1 MSKYT
6 TEVRY
11 ICESLSGLSESVG
24 FNSIEETITKSK
36 DKIFDDTWNT
46 WDPLYKPV
54 LEQKILRHFYTREIG
69 FETYGIWKFKL
80 NTLLGEIMPKYNKL
94 YELESKNFNPLWDTD
109 ITRTYEGNEDR
120 TRDTEAATSS
130 NGTSTKKTTGAD
142 TNTTDSNSW
151 NYYSDTPQGS
161 ISRLDNL
168 TYLTNATHDTD
179 NTTSTTEYGKVEST
193 TAENKGTDKVDE
205 SINTARDYVM
215 RISGKYGTITY
226 GKVVQDYLNSLFN
239 VDAMIIEELE
249 PLFMQ
254 LW

>member
-11 ICESLSGLSESVG
+11 ICESLSGLTESAG
-24 FNSIEETITKSK
+24 GDSIEDTISQSK
-36 DKIFDDTWNT
+36 DLIFNDTWNT
-46 WDPLYKPV
+46 WDPVYKPV

-69 FETYGIWKFKL
+69 FETVALWKFKL
-80 NTLLGEIMPKYNKL
+80 NTLLAEIMPKYNKL

-109 ITRTYEGNEDR
+109 VTRTYTGTEDR
-120 TRDTEAATSS
+120 TRDTDAASS
-130 NGTSTKKTTGAD
+130 NSGTSTKRTTGSD
-142 TNTTDSNSW
+142 TNTTDSDSW

-161 ISRLDNL
+161 VSRLDNL

-179 NTTSTTEYGKVEST
+179 HTVSKTDYGKVDTT
-193 TAENKGTDKVDE
+193 TAENSGTDNIDE
-205 SINTARDYVM
+205 TINTARDYVL
-215 RISGKYGTITY
+215 RITGKYGTITY
-226 GKVVQDYLNSLFN
+226 GKVVQDYLDSLLN
-239 VDAMIIEELE
+239 VDMMIIEELE